1 MFYILRQTLLIYLVI
16 FSICIAQSMR
26 TESEPGLGNYV
37 IPFYAANTYR
47 LNIQPPDEYLGFKLG
62 SRPVHHDEVLDYYQY
77 LDELLDNVTLTEY
90 GKTYEGKPLVY
101 LMISSKKNMVNLQS
115 IKNSISTLAD
125 PRLIKTVTAAKK
137 IIVNTPAIAWMAYGI
152 HGDEISSTDAAVQLA
167 YQLAAG
173 SDPTTKKIL
182 QELVVSIDP
191 IENPDGRER
200 YLQQLKQWRGA
211 VVNSDASSLDHSGF
225 WPYGRGNHYLF
236 DLNRDWF
243 ATVHPETRGKVSAIL
258 EWKPQFLVD
267 SHEMGAYDTYLFN
280 PPRAPFNP
288 FLPKAIY
295 KWWDNIAKDQAA
307 AFDEYGWS
315 YYTRDWNEEVYPG

>member
-1 MFYILRQTLLIYLVI
+1 
-16 FSICIAQSMR
+16 MR

-62 SRPVHHDEVLDYYQY
+62 SRPVHHDEVLDYYKY
-77 LDELLDNVTLTEY
+77 LDELLDNVNLTEY
-90 GKTYEGKPLVY
+90 GNTYEGKPLVY

-182 QELVVSIDP
+182 EELVVSIDP
-191 IENPDGRER
+191 VENPDGRER
-200 YLQQLKQWRGA
+200 YLQQLKHQME
-211 VVNSDASSLDHSGF
+211 N
-225 WPYGRGNHYLF
+225 
-236 DLNRDWF
+236 
-243 ATVHPETRGKVSAIL
+243 
-258 EWKPQFLVD
+258 
-267 SHEMGAYDTYLFN
+267 
-280 PPRAPFNP
+280 
-288 FLPKAIY
+288 
-295 KWWDNIAKDQAA
+295 
-307 AFDEYGWS
+307 
-315 YYTRDWNEEVYPG
+315 